1 MTLCFRQPGGHVS
14 GQVDAVRG
22 LSQSHLGSGFPGT
35 TLAA

>member
-1 MTLCFRQPGGHVS
+1 MTLCFWQPRGHVS

-35 TLAA
+35 TLTA